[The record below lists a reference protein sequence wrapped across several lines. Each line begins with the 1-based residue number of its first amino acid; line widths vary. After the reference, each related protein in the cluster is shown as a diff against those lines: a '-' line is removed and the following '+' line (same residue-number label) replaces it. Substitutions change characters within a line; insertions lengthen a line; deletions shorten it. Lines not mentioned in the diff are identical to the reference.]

1 MLDFDGAP
9 RPMKMGTTASPW
21 HYGAETGLAQPV
33 AEAAKAYDYATHHRQ
48 RVILPASRRGA
59 APHKPSRNG
68 AT

>member
-33 AEAAKAYDYATHHRQ
+33 AEAATAYDYATHHQ

-59 APHKPSRNG
+59 APHKPSRDG
-68 AT
+68 AR